1 MGRRALTKI
10 RINEQPDFSR
20 FYRPLEEVPKPLAF
34 AELFGRVAPLELEIG
49 SGKGL
54 FLRTAARSNPSHDF
68 LGVEIGKKYAIFSV
82 AGIAKANLTNA
93 VMICG
98 DAAQL
103 LDEWITPNSLHAV
116 HVYFPDPWWKRA
128 HKKRRI
134 LREEVVQ
141 LIERNLRPGGTLHF
155 RTDVQEYFE
164 TTLALLASA
173 TKLSGPHEIPENEPQ
188 HDMDYHTHFERRTRL
203 HGETV
208 YRALFVKPAEQ

>member
-1 MGRRALTKI
+1 MPRRALTRIK
-10 RINEQPDFSR
+10 INEHPGFSQY
-20 FYRPLEEVPKPLAF
+20 YRSLEEVPKPLVF
-34 AELFGRVAPLELEIG
+34 AELFGRTAPLELEIG

-54 FLRTAARSNPSHDF
+54 FLRTAAQRNLEHDF
-68 LGVEIGKKYAIFSV
+68 LGVEIGKKYAVLSA

-93 VMICG
+93 MMICG

-103 LDEWITPNSLHAV
+103 LDEWISPNSLQAV

-134 LREEVVQ
+134 LREEMVKR
-141 LIERNLRPGGTLHF
+141 IERNLQSGGMLHF
-155 RTDVQEYFE
+155 RTDVKEYFD

-173 TKLSGPHEIPENEPQ
+173 TRLEGPHEIPENEPQ

-208 YRALFVKPAEQ
+208 YRALFVKGNH